1 MSFYLQSYIAFAA
14 VDLCMCSQDDLL
26 LYGVDID
33 GSIST
38 ENDSEAVAVP
48 ATASPLQPHYFQV
61 LQQELQP
68 HEASWDNI
76 VHIYAATRTF
86 VQIYSGVPLALYI
99 SILQSTIVSLFLTT

>member
-1 MSFYLQSYIAFAA
+1 MY
-14 VDLCMCSQDDLL
+14 SQEDLL

-33 GSIST
+33 GPIST
-38 ENDSEAVAVP
+38 EDDSEAVVVP
-48 ATASPLQPHYFQV
+48 ATANPLQPHYLQV

-86 VQIYSGVPLALYI
+86 VQKYGGTC
-99 SILQSTIVSLFLTT
+99 ILGTLCINLTHQSHDLIVQI